1 MSEQTSPTWAEQL
14 ITALQALWPVDR
26 PLELVMAD
34 DDHLVWTLH
43 NGVADGACNIRPG
56 GITLY
61 LRSHAQDTEYWR
73 DVLIHEYV
81 HAVMGALLESIAS
94 DVPVGIAAYQGNA
107 YVQRMEAVTTRIAG
121 LLEYAIRTG
130 AIVRAT

>member
-26 PLELVMAD
+26 PLELV
-34 DDHLVWTLH
+34 
-43 NGVADGACNIRPG
+43 
-56 GITLY
+56 
-61 LRSHAQDTEYWR
+61 S
-73 DVLIHEYV
+73 
-81 HAVMGALLESIAS
+81 S
-94 DVPVGIAAYQGNA
+94 DVPIGIAAYQGNA

-130 AIVRAT
+130 AKVRATQP